1 MTKTKFY
8 LQFFFVS
15 AIFVLPPL
23 FAPFVSGGENVFEFT
38 GFTWWNAACLLVA
51 ALLNFFLGEFQ
62 GGIFR
67 WRFFG
72 ERGKLLDGNFG
83 NKNFGSEGSDTFF
96 NASEASENFENKK
109 LGGEKFSSEDAS
121 AFSAEKKDFLESAAL
136 RSRFFDSR
144 GVFLDFLFRGIF
156 FVFLPS
162 GTGKFRRV
170 IMLAEFFK
178 TFGLLCVTQAF
189 FEFLGFVLKV
199 HHGTIIY
206 FPGNINVAQIFSWAA
221 ALLSAAFY
229 EETLYRAY
237 LPFLLKKIFRKKC
250 RSQNGFSNA
259 ENEIKAET
267 NSAQGGKRM
276 RFFDAAFEIAAIAIF
291 GFSHLQNGIL
301 AVANA
306 LAAGFF
312 LRRCAV
318 RTGGIKAGF
327 FAHFLYNALSLALL
341 MTVGFVLR

>member
-23 FAPFVSGGENVFEFT
+23 FAPFFSGGENVFEFT

-62 GGIFR
+62 GEIFR
-67 WRFFG
+67 GQFFG
-72 ERGKLLDGNFG
+72 ERGNSWSGNFG

-96 NASEASENFENKK
+96 NAIEASENF
-109 LGGEKFSSEDAS
+109 GSEDS
-121 AFSAEKKDFLESAAL
+121 SVFSAEKRDSLESAA
-136 RSRFFDSR
+136 SHPRFFDSR

-156 FVFLPS
+156 FVFSPS

-199 HHGTIIY
+199 GHGTIISL
-206 FPGNINVAQIFSWAA
+206 PSNINVAQILSWGA

-237 LPFLLKKIFRKKC
+237 LPFSLKKIFHKKC

-267 NSAQGGKRM
+267 NSAQDGGNRA
-276 RFFDAAFEIAAIAIF
+276 RFFDAAFEIIAIAIF

-301 AVANA
+301 AMANA

-327 FAHFLYNALSLALL
+327 FAHFLYNALSLALS
-341 MTVGFVLR
+341 MAVGFVSR